1 MTLKTVLTKDL
12 VAELLTREGV
22 EGTVVEP
29 YADMSV
35 QVNGPAIVLVVI
47 D

>member
-1 MTLKTVLTKDL
+1 MTIKTVLTKDL

-22 EGTVVEP
+22 EGTVVGP
-29 YADMSV
+29 YEDVSV
-35 QVNGPAIVLVVI
+35 QVDGPAIVLVVI